1 MLPSQHI
8 FLLYKIHHSC
18 HYLFYIDFH
27 HTYVKFQENK
37 DCHLSHLPLY
47 LQGLTVLVKVATQVF
62 VKYVNIC
69 VNIGHTQKKQ
79 NRIRNYHDVSE
90 HH

>member
-18 HYLFYIDFH
+18 HYLFYIAFH

-79 NRIRNYHDVSE
+79 NRIRNYYDVSE